1 MGVQLLAA
9 IDVGL
14 IMQVVYVSL
23 AASIVVPTAFALV
36 VRESGRSAEARRN
49 GEGGA
54 AAIHLALAILCFAAF
69 ATIVVV
75 GVVTMLKK
83 S

>member
-1 MGVQLLAA
+1 MGMRLIAA

-23 AASIVVPTAFALV
+23 AASIVVPAAFALV
-36 VRESGRSAEARRN
+36 VRESGRSGEARRN
-49 GEGGA
+49 GNSSA
-54 AAIHLALAILCFAAF
+54 AALHLALAVLFFAAF
-69 ATIVVV
+69 AAIVVV
-75 GVVTMLKK
+75 GVITMLKK

>member
-1 MGVQLLAA
+1 VGVRLLAA

-36 VRESGRSAEARRN
+36 VREAGRSAEARRN

-54 AAIHLALAILCFAAF
+54 AAVHLALAVLCFAAF

-83 S
+83 D

>member
-1 MGVQLLAA
+1 VGVRLLAA

-23 AASIVVPTAFALV
+23 AASIVVPAAFALV

-49 GEGGA
+49 GDGGA
-54 AAIHLALAILCFAAF
+54 AAVHLALAVLCFAAF
-69 ATIVVV
+69 AAIVVF
-75 GVVTMLKK
+75 GVVTMLRK

>member
-1 MGVQLLAA
+1 VAVRLIAA

-36 VRESGRSAEARRN
+36 VRESGRSAEARRK

-54 AAIHLALAILCFAAF
+54 AAIHLALAVVFFAAF
-69 ATIVVV
+69 AAIVVV

-83 S
+83 D

>member
-1 MGVQLLAA
+1 MGMRLIAA

-23 AASIVVPTAFALV
+23 AASIVVPAAFALV

-49 GEGGA
+49 GDGGGA
-54 AAIHLALAILCFAAF
+54 AVHLALAVVFFAAF

-75 GVVTMLKK
+75 GVVTMLNKD
-83 S
+83 